1 MSRHKLI
8 LLAGS
13 LSLAA
18 AGQEPH
24 GEDERSYLMRRQQE
38 IFRLNVEID
47 YALALQ
53 KLCQT
58 GFGDPRLCAPAI
70 PKSASA
76 PPPMPQEPPTLHR
89 EPKTWILQ
97 DVAGSGNDFTATFIS
112 PDGRHLVAHPGAL
125 LPGGTRVIAIEANR
139 VLIQQPGQAAS
150 ALSLTG
156 AEPVSA
162 DVSR

>member
-1 MSRHKLI
+1 MSRHKLM

-76 PPPMPQEPPTLHR
+76 PPSVSQEPQTVHR
-89 EPKTWILQ
+89 EPKNWVLQ
-97 DVAGSGNDFTATFIS
+97 DVAGSGTDFTATFIS
-112 PDGRHLVAHPGAL
+112 ADGRHVVAHPGAI

-139 VLIQQPGQAAS
+139 VLIQQPGQAAA
-150 ALSLTG
+150 ALSLGGT
-156 AEPVSA
+156 EPVAA
-162 DVSR
+162 DFSR

>member
-1 MSRHKLI
+1 MSRHKLM

-76 PPPMPQEPPTLHR
+76 PPSVSQEPQTVDQEGVLEDP
-89 EPKTWILQ
+89 
-97 DVAGSGNDFTATFIS
+97 V
-112 PDGRHLVAHPGAL
+112 
-125 LPGGTRVIAIEANR
+125 LPGLR
-139 VLIQQPGQAAS
+139 
-150 ALSLTG
+150 LSLTDLFK
-156 AEPVSA
+156 PLT
-162 DVSR
+162 